1 MNFRVIQQKVDGD
14 ERDGFPVSVPVP
26 VSTPASAAAAPATG
40 LVALAVARGRTAGL
54 VDAAPQR
61 PLRDRLDVHRVT
73 RQLHVVA
80 FRLLRNKFS
89 FIKQVVS
96 NQLGAR
102 KVLLVQ

>member
-14 ERDGFPVSVPVP
+14 ERDGFPVPVPVP
-26 VSTPASAAAAPATG
+26 VSTPASAAASATG

-61 PLRDRLDVHRVT
+61 PLRDRFDVHRVT

-80 FRLLRNKFS
+80 FRLLRNQFS
-89 FIKQVVS
+89 FIK
-96 NQLGAR
+96 
-102 KVLLVQ
+102 